1 MAKKKVQL
9 NTTKDLLDWL
19 RQCVGPG
26 VSVHVDETVSLRYHR
41 TLRRTSRETKYMVW
55 IGCGSSESSWI
66 VSECKNLVEA
76 AEKFRTEIWPA
87 FLDWKDGISRTVKG
101 EIIPPDMID
110 VIAEESQS
118 QPRGTL
124 CLEHKQLALPHY

>member
-26 VSVHVDETVSLRYHR
+26 VSVHVDETVSLQYHR

-55 IGCGSSESSWI
+55 IGCGSIESSWI
-66 VSECKNLVEA
+66 VSECKTLVDA

-101 EIIPPDMID
+101 EIIPPDIID
-110 VIAEESQS
+110 VVAETP